1 LRNVDLVAQISPA
14 RPCRA
19 AVESRGI
26 VKDRRR
32 RWVNEIVGR
41 RWWREEL
48 IDQLRES
55 LDGDLG
61 EQWEEE
67 VQ

>member
-1 LRNVDLVAQISPA
+1 
-14 RPCRA
+14 
-19 AVESRGI
+19 
-26 VKDRRR
+26 
-32 RWVNEIVGR
+32 VNEIVGR